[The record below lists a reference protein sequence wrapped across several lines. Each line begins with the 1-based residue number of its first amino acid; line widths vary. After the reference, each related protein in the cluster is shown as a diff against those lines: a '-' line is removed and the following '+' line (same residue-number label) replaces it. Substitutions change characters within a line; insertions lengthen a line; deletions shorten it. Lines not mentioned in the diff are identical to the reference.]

1 MIILDE
7 ERRNWLETAA
17 EAARRAGALLR
28 ELGRQPLQVDH
39 KGYRD
44 LVTDADIAAQQ
55 LITGLIQG
63 RFPEHG
69 FLGEEEDLALP
80 NLGPVIWVID
90 PIDGTSNF
98 SRQQPNFS
106 VSIAAAV
113 PVIAAPEATTGT
125 EALPPSLRVEAGV
138 VYDPMRDELFG
149 AATGQGCTLNGEQ
162 VRVSSVP
169 ELAAAIV
176 GLDWGHSYENR
187 RTVLAA
193 LNRFAHEV
201 HSIRAIGSAALALAW
216 VAAGRLDGYVQYAL
230 GPWDAAAGSLLV
242 REAGGNVTTLDG
254 QAWTPADAGCLA
266 GNGRIQKRFRELA
279 DDLRSGQS

>member
-1 MIILDE
+1 MSLSNEEILT
-7 ERRNWLETAA
+7 WLQTAE
-17 EAARRAGALLR
+17 EAARQAGALLR
-28 ELGRQPLQVDH
+28 ELVSQPRQLSQ
-39 KGYRD
+39 KGFRD

-55 LITGLIQG
+55 LITRLIRD

-69 FLGEEEDLALP
+69 FIGEEDDPALP
-80 NLGPVIWVID
+80 VTGPVLWVID
-90 PIDGTSNF
+90 PVDGTSNF

-113 PVIAAPEATTGT
+113 PAAAVLAGELSSSARLAGT
-125 EALPPSLRVEAGV
+125 VVQAGV
-138 VYDPMRDELFG
+138 VYDPMRGELFS
-149 AATGQGCTLNGEQ
+149 AAAGQGCSANGQ
-162 VRVSSVP
+162 KIRVSTVSD
-169 ELAAAIV
+169 LAPAIV
-176 GLDWGHSYENR
+176 ALDWGHSHKNR

-242 REAGGNVTTLDG
+242 REAGGIVTTLDG
-254 QAWTPADAGCLA
+254 QPWTLADAGCLA
-266 GNGRIQKRFRELA
+266 SNGLIQDSF
-279 DDLRSGQS
+279 GQLVAESRVEQS